1 MKKRP
6 VRSFIFILM
15 VASAL
20 VGAACSGDDSVS
32 AGGDGGA
39 ADSSRVS
46 DQSAEGAG
54 LTSEEELSDEAVGKV
69 SAASAAVTETP
80 ELGPN
85 VIKTAD
91 LKLEVPKDEFRDAVT
106 KATGSASSFGGFV
119 LTTDVSETRSGTI
132 ILRVPAE
139 NFDAVLGELRALGDL
154 KGEAISGRDVSEEF
168 VDLQARLRNL
178 EAQETVLLRLMDRAQ
193 TVSATIKVQR
203 ELSGVQMEVE
213 RLRGRIRF
221 LDDQTSFSTITL
233 NLVRADLAPP
243 EPAGALGRA
252 WENAKDTFVAVV
264 SAVVVGAGFVLP
276 VAFLLALI
284 ALAYR
289 ALRPRLSQG
298 A

>member
-1 MKKRP
+1 ME
-6 VRSFIFILM
+6 
-15 VASAL
+15 VAFEEAL
-20 VGAACSGDDSVS
+20 SDQ
-32 AGGDGGA
+32 AGGDDLASTA
-39 ADSSRVS
+39 A
-46 DQSAEGAG
+46 APA
-54 LTSEEELSDEAVGKV
+54 
-69 SAASAAVTETP
+69 TP
-80 ELGPN
+80 EIGPN
-85 VIKTAD
+85 VIKTAE

-106 KATGSASSFGGFV
+106 KATGAASSFGGFV

-139 NFDAVLGELRALGDL
+139 NFDSVLGDLRSLGDL
-154 KGEAISGRDVSEEF
+154 KGETISGRDVSEEF

-178 EAQETVLLRLMDRAQ
+178 EVQETVLLRLMDRAQ

-203 ELSGVQMEVE
+203 ELSGVQMEIE

-221 LDDQTSFSTITL
+221 LDDQTSFSTITV

-264 SAVVVGAGFVLP
+264 SGVVVGAGFVLP